1 MTKILIILLINFSY
15 LFSSIFF
22 SEYAEGSSNNKYLE
36 IYNSGEEAVDLS
48 NYTLSS
54 CSNGCN
60 DGLNWDYPDNVTF
73 SSNTMLMPN
82 DVYVVC
88 HGSADPQIAL
98 ECDQTFTY
106 LSNGDDVFGLTTT
119 NGELIDVI
127 GEIGDDPGDGWDV
140 AGVSNGTKDH
150 TLVRMP
156 TVSEG
161 NSGNWSQ
168 SAGTSESNSE
178 WMVYDQNDWSYLGFH
193 VCTVCVDGGDNPM
206 LFLQSPS
213 NGDVINTTEFSIV
226 FSVFNFDLG
235 EDGLI
240 NYEIN
245 GVTYEVDSADPIQVN
260 NVSEGDYS
268 LVIKLVDMDGNDLQ
282 PVVETSINF
291 TVLLPSLVP
300 ISEIQNNYD
309 FYEGQSVIVQGVVTI
324 GDGLLFPGRT
334 KFYLQDESGKGIQIF
349 SYDEITPFYQRGD
362 LLEVAGVVDRYND
375 DVEIVDPVITLLGS
389 NQPLPSTHEMT
400 GVENTEMNGT
410 WSVASGELIDYW
422 YYVSG
427 STEFTALTIQ
437 LNNGGE
443 VQSMFWNSAVPALQ
457 LAEYE
462 QLLGTEYSI
471 NGVVSFYNGIP
482 QLTCGYLGDI
492 QQYVDSSTPVAN
504 AGQNQVV
511 LPGTSV
517 ELNGEMS
524 SDPDGIIVG
533 YLWTQT
539 SGPLVSLGEYEEP
552 VLTFTAPEEDCIL
565 EFSLV
570 VTDNNGNES
579 NPDIVQ
585 ITVSNSLN
593 IFDINLPKNTSLSNY
608 PNPFNPNTNIE
619 INMINLENVDLNIY
633 DINGRLIEQLIV
645 NQPLQRGTHNLFFS
659 AQNLNSGV
667 YILKMRTDSHE
678 IVKMIHLVK

>member
-245 GVTYEVDSADPIQVN
+245 DVTYEVDSADPIQVN
-260 NVSEGDYS
+260 NVSEGDYP

-300 ISEIQNNYD
+300 ISEIQNN
-309 FYEGQSVIVQGVVTI
+309 
-324 GDGLLFPGRT
+324 
-334 KFYLQDESGKGIQIF
+334 
-349 SYDEITPFYQRGD
+349 
-362 LLEVAGVVDRYND
+362 
-375 DVEIVDPVITLLGS
+375 
-389 NQPLPSTHEMT
+389 
-400 GVENTEMNGT
+400 
-410 WSVASGELIDYW
+410 
-422 YYVSG
+422 
-427 STEFTALTIQ
+427 
-437 LNNGGE
+437 
-443 VQSMFWNSAVPALQ
+443 
-457 LAEYE
+457 
-462 QLLGTEYSI
+462 
-471 NGVVSFYNGIP
+471 
-482 QLTCGYLGDI
+482 
-492 QQYVDSSTPVAN
+492 
-504 AGQNQVV
+504 
-511 LPGTSV
+511 
-517 ELNGEMS
+517 
-524 SDPDGIIVG
+524 
-533 YLWTQT
+533 
-539 SGPLVSLGEYEEP
+539 
-552 VLTFTAPEEDCIL
+552 
-565 EFSLV
+565 
-570 VTDNNGNES
+570 
-579 NPDIVQ
+579 
-585 ITVSNSLN
+585 
-593 IFDINLPKNTSLSNY
+593 
-608 PNPFNPNTNIE
+608 
-619 INMINLENVDLNIY
+619 
-633 DINGRLIEQLIV
+633 
-645 NQPLQRGTHNLFFS
+645 
-659 AQNLNSGV
+659 
-667 YILKMRTDSHE
+667 
-678 IVKMIHLVK
+678 